1 MPNWRSSLWHSA
13 EVVGDVTRPR
23 NAADTAEL
31 VAAVCLYS
39 CGPQTQQVRLMFAA
53 PFRADA
59 TPIQSSPCQTG
70 GSTGL
75 FHNVTNCRPAPAKSL
90 LDCVTYKGLV
100 HAVHYRRSLQRRL
113 FVGVKMQH
121 ENSIQDEISG
131 TKDIN

>member
-1 MPNWRSSLWHSA
+1 MSLGP
-13 EVVGDVTRPR
+13 EMQQIQQF
-23 NAADTAEL
+23 
-31 VAAVCLYS
+31 VAAVCFYS

-100 HAVHYRRSLQRRL
+100 HAAHYRRSLRRRL
-113 FVGVKMQH
+113 FDWNVGVKMQH

-131 TKDIN
+131 TKDTN